1 MDILIERKDIAAFLD
16 EKARRESA
24 RKKRAEELEIF
35 SKLLGP
41 MAHLSVCMNDMVDIP
56 VDL

>member
-35 SKLLGP
+35 SKRLGP
-41 MAHLSVCMNDMVDIP
+41 RAH
-56 VDL
+56 